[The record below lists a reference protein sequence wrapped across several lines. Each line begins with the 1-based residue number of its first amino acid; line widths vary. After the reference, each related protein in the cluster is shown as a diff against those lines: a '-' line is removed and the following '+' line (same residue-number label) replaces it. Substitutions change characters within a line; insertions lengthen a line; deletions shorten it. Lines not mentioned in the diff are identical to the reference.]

1 MSKIDDSQI
10 VATFVALRAET
21 GASADSVLVNPV
33 LRARF
38 LDIIRQQSGDI
49 EEEPALKRLL
59 NLRKQSR
66 LPRG

>member
-1 MSKIDDSQI
+1 MPPIDDSQI

-33 LRARF
+33 LRLRF
-38 LDIIRQQSGDI
+38 LDLVRQEVGDI
-49 EEEPALKRLL
+49 EEEAALKRLL